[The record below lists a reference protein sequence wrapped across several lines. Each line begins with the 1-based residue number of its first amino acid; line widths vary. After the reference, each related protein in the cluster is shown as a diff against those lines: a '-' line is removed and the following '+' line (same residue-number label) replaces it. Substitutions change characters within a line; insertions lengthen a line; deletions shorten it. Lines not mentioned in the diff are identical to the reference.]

1 MECMLVAGE
10 IAARYA
16 AERKLPFIFRCQVP
30 AAKVPPMKIDDPEA
44 ESVVRNYQQVLLARA
59 AVSMPVPSAH
69 SGLGLPQ
76 YAQVTSPIRRYS
88 DLVLHRVLKDAVSGL
103 PATYSAHHIR
113 NMMPQISQRAASI
126 QRLQR
131 SSERFWVLEHIR
143 RQLAAPGARPEGVV
157 LEATILRVNRVLSKA
172 SGTIT
177 FNVNILL
184 NDLGHIDAV
193 RGLTFNPGVG
203 TRVKAS
209 VTSVNPHSGVLDLV
223 ILPR

>member
-1 MECMLVAGE
+1 
-10 IAARYA
+10 
-16 AERKLPFIFRCQVP
+16 
-30 AAKVPPMKIDDPEA
+30 
-44 ESVVRNYQQVLLARA
+44 
-59 AVSMPVPSAH
+59 MPVPSAH

-126 QRLQR
+126 QRLQMDPEGAAYSAHGIRNMVPQISQRAASMQRLQR